1 MFSDLRS
8 ELRSGFSGLWIAMF
22 AFVGFACTAPSEGDP
37 FPAGAYVAG
46 RVAALKPLLK
56 GLQSLVGTS
65 LAYRAF
71 EIESRLSDCEEFAG
85 AASTEEGV
93 EALWDRL
100 ACARLADQPAAVRKL
115 QADADLVFLAPVG
128 RPTDASNAPSRLIG
142 TVRSEPDGTLR
153 LNARFDPLPSGTLG
167 SLLVPS
173 SEGAG
178 PPRLN
183 PSDTLVHGRIRPDS
197 GLDIASLVPQGSQ
210 GDSMFK
216 LKSQIFSSAIL
227 DGSLEFAIYLPEAE
241 QMMPPIVI
249 AVGTRVEAAAVKAMD
264 AFIADISRTWKFR
277 HVPARFGEYRGV
289 CMVEMQLLPEFDPC
303 YAAAKG
309 MILIGWNRRA
319 LLRALEPGSG
329 LGPATHGGVVV
340 HLNRFAAAD
349 SALHAAWV
357 PNAPLPQ
364 LDYAWQTLQAQLQR
378 VGDEVHL
385 QLVLEGRP

>member
-8 ELRSGFSGLWIAMF
+8 ELLRGLWIAVF
-22 AFVGFACTAPSEGDP
+22 ALAGFACAAPFEVDP
-37 FPAGAYVAG
+37 LPAGAYVAG
-46 RVAALKPLLK
+46 RVAALKPLLD
-56 GLQSLVGTS
+56 GLQSLAGTS

-115 QADADLVFLAPVG
+115 QGDADLVFLAPLG
-128 RPTDASNAPSRLIG
+128 LAADASKPASRLIG
-142 TVRSEPDGTLR
+142 TVRSERNGTLR
-153 LNARFDPLPSGTLG
+153 LNARFDPLPSGALG

-178 PPRLN
+178 PPLLN
-183 PSDTLVHGRIRPDS
+183 PTDTLVHGRIRPDS
-197 GLDIASLVPQGSQ
+197 GLDIAALVPQGSQ

-241 QMMPPIVI
+241 QMMPPTVV

-264 AFIADISRTWKFR
+264 AFIADIARTWKLR
-277 HVPARFGEYRGV
+277 HVPASFGEYQGV

-309 MILIGWNRRA
+309 MIVIGWNRGA
-319 LLRALEPGSG
+319 LLRALESGSG
-329 LGPATHGGVVV
+329 LGPSTHGGVVL
-340 HLNRFAAAD
+340 HLSRFAAAD
-349 SALHAAWV
+349 AALHDVWV
-357 PNAPLPQ
+357 PDAPLPQ

-378 VGDEVHL
+378 VGDDVYL